1 MPLGLE
7 DGRVDKAQMTS
18 SSYNNVNDG
27 PWNARLNS
35 GRGWSPRRNDRTRF
49 LQIDFQAMTKVT
61 RVATQGKRYA
71 NSWVTKY
78 YIKYGKTKSRF
89 IPYSVGRKIKV
100 GFLSLTVYFYYS
112 STVLCAHAKDT
123 KRNCHSE
130 KYSGARISK
139 SKSNRKSHFDD
150 NKSNCSE
157 DDMHT
162 SRNDYYDNK
171 YASFAAEPRIRFN
184 PNLALLS
191 P

>member
-89 IPYSVGRKIKV
+89 IPYRVGRKIKV
-100 GFLSLTVYFYYS
+100 GFLLLTVYVCYS
-112 STVLCAHAKDT
+112 STVLCAHAKDA

-130 KYSGARISK
+130 NEEEPAFPNPNPIEKVVLMIL
-139 SKSNRKSHFDD
+139 
-150 NKSNCSE
+150 NCSE
-157 DDMHT
+157 DDLHKF
-162 SRNDYYDNK
+162 RNDTMTT
-171 YASFAAEPRIRFN
+171 SM
-184 PNLALLS
+184 LCL
-191 P
+191 

>member
-89 IPYSVGRKIKV
+89 IPYRVGRKIKV
-100 GFLSLTVYFYYS
+100 GFLLLTG
-112 STVLCAHAKDT
+112 LC
-123 KRNCHSE
+123 
-130 KYSGARISK
+130 
-139 SKSNRKSHFDD
+139 
-150 NKSNCSE
+150 
-157 DDMHT
+157 
-162 SRNDYYDNK
+162 
-171 YASFAAEPRIRFN
+171 
-184 PNLALLS
+184 LLFQNS
-191 P
+191 PMRRC

>member
-1 MPLGLE
+1 MSLRTERIFLTHFFCQTDRCDMPLGLE

-49 LQIDFQAMTKVT
+49 LQIDFQAMTKVA

-89 IPYSVGRKIKV
+89 IPYLVGRKIKV
-100 GFLSLTVYFYYS
+100 GFLSLTVYVCYS
-112 STVLCAHAKDT
+112 RTVLCGHAKDT

-130 KYSGARISK
+130 KQRGTGPSK
-139 SKSNRKSHFDD
+139 SKS
-150 NKSNCSE
+150 
-157 DDMHT
+157 T
-162 SRNDYYDNK
+162 
-171 YASFAAEPRIRFN
+171 
-184 PNLALLS
+184 
-191 P
+191 

>member
-61 RVATQGKRYA
+61 RVASQGKRYA

-89 IPYSVGRKIKV
+89 IPYRVGRKIKV
-100 GFLSLTVYFYYS
+100 GFLSLTVYVCYS
-112 STVLCAHAKDT
+112 RTVLCGHAKDT
-123 KRNCHSE
+123 KRNCHNE
-130 KYSGARISK
+130 K
-139 SKSNRKSHFDD
+139 
-150 NKSNCSE
+150 
-157 DDMHT
+157 
-162 SRNDYYDNK
+162 
-171 YASFAAEPRIRFN
+171 
-184 PNLALLS
+184 
-191 P
+191 